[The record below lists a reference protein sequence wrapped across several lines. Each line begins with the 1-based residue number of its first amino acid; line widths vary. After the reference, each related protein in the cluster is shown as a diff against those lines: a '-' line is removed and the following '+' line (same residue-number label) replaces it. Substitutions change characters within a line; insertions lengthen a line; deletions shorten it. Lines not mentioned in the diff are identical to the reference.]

1 MNDLTLL
8 TQENMLPIAGPNVNI
23 PAVKKVTENLP
34 ALTAQAKAFG
44 SSNSQSMLTNMTLT
58 MMNGHSPMRML
69 RQVLAETESRRK
81 NLVGAQV
88 KHAEAIERLEKL
100 ESIVNPTNVEVAKL
114 REAKI
119 QLEDMETAVN
129 GSFIDIAVLVDAYE
143 NIKEK
148 HGIGEWD
155 ASMFEAEEKRHHIR
169 RGFEHLYRS
178 MVQAGVSSEGPTEY
192 LMQYGVHPQQASL
205 EVMGYIKHTEQRI
218 IKGERLK
225 GSDCEDFLDK
235 MADRYLD
242 CADDVSERIFGKTET
257 TNTDYMRLLEA
268 AE

>member
-34 ALTAQAKAFG
+34 ALTVQAKAFG
-44 SSNSQSMLTNMTLT
+44 SSNSQTMLTNMTLT
-58 MMNGHSPMRML
+58 MMSGHSPMRML

-88 KHAEAIERLEKL
+88 RHAEAMEKLEKL
-100 ESIVNPTNVEVAKL
+100 EAIVNPTNLEIARL
-114 REAKI
+114 REARI
-119 QLEDMETAVN
+119 ALEDMETAVN

-148 HGIGEWD
+148 HGIGDWD

-169 RGFEHLYRS
+169 RGFELLYRS
-178 MVQAGVSSEGPTEY
+178 MVQNGVSSEGPTEY
-192 LMQYGVHPQQASL
+192 LMQYGVHAQQASL
-205 EVMGYIKHTEQRI
+205 EVRGYIKYTEQRI
-218 IKGERLK
+218 IKGERIK
-225 GSDCEDFLDK
+225 GSDCEDFLDT

-242 CADDVSERIFGKTET
+242 CADDVSERIFGKSNTI
-257 TNTDYMRLLEA
+257 NTDYMRLLEA

>member
-1 MNDLTLL
+1 MDNSDKTPEEIKAMAQLL
-8 TQENMLPIAGPNVNI
+8 DYKTRDEDKNF
-23 PAVKKVTENLP
+23 VKIEKEDI
-34 ALTAQAKAFG
+34 
-44 SSNSQSMLTNMTLT
+44 
-58 MMNGHSPMRML
+58 
-69 RQVLAETESRRK
+69 E
-81 NLVGAQV
+81 
-88 KHAEAIERLEKL
+88 EA
-100 ESIVNPTNVEVAKL
+100 
-114 REAKI
+114 
-119 QLEDMETAVN
+119 
-129 GSFIDIAVLVDAYE
+129 
-143 NIKEK
+143 
-148 HGIGEWD
+148 
-155 ASMFEAEEKRHHIR
+155 MFEAEEKRHHIR

-178 MVQAGVSSEGPTEY
+178 MVQSGVSSEGPTEY
-192 LMQYGVHPQQASL
+192 LMQYGVHPQQATL